1 MRLIFSILQISFN
14 YVLESKADF
23 LKFLFI
29 LIESHIV
36 FISNAYSAS
45 AAPTTDFASFL
56 PLIVIFVLFFFMI
69 IRPQMKQAKEQRN
82 MIAAL
87 QKGDE
92 VVTSG
97 GIVGKV
103 TKVTEAFVVLEIAPE
118 TEINVQKHAIA
129 SALPKGTIKSI

>member
-1 MRLIFSILQISFN
+1 M
-14 YVLESKADF
+14 
-23 LKFLFI
+23 
-29 LIESHIV
+29 
-36 FISNAYSAS
+36 FISNAYAAS
-45 AAPTTDFASFL
+45 APATDFTRFL

-103 TKVTEAFVVLEIAPE
+103 TKVTEAFVVLEIAE
-118 TEINVQKHAIA
+118 NTEISVQKHAIM
-129 SALPKGTIKSI
+129 SALPKGTIKNI

>member
-1 MRLIFSILQISFN
+1 
-14 YVLESKADF
+14 
-23 LKFLFI
+23 
-29 LIESHIV
+29 
-36 FISNAYSAS
+36 
-45 AAPTTDFASFL
+45 
-56 PLIVIFVLFFFMI
+56 MI

-103 TKVTEAFVVLEIAPE
+103 SKVTDAFVVLEIAAD
-118 TEINVQKHAIA
+118 TEITVQKHAIQ

>member
-1 MRLIFSILQISFN
+1 
-14 YVLESKADF
+14 
-23 LKFLFI
+23 
-29 LIESHIV
+29 V
-36 FISNAYSAS
+36 FISNAYAAS
-45 AAPTTDFASFL
+45 APAANDLMSFL
-56 PLIVIFVLFFFMI
+56 PLVVIFVLFFFMI

-97 GIVGKV
+97 GIVGKIS
-103 TKVTEAFVVLEIAPE
+103 KVTDAFVTLEIAAN
-118 TEINVQKHAIA
+118 TEITVQKQAIQ

>member
-1 MRLIFSILQISFN
+1 MCARITHYFVVLILRKYIVSISNL
-14 YVLESKADF
+14 
-23 LKFLFI
+23 
-29 LIESHIV
+29 
-36 FISNAYSAS
+36 FISNAYAAS
-45 AAPTTDFASFL
+45 APATDLSSFI

-69 IRPQMKQAKEQRN
+69 IRPQMKQAKEHRN
-82 MIAAL
+82 MVAAL

-103 TKVTEAFVVLEIAPE
+103 TKVTDTFVSIEVAAN
-118 TEINVQKHAIA
+118 TEIHVQKHAVQ

>member
-1 MRLIFSILQISFN
+1 M
-14 YVLESKADF
+14 
-23 LKFLFI
+23 
-29 LIESHIV
+29 
-36 FISNAYSAS
+36 
-45 AAPTTDFASFL
+45 SFL

-92 VVTSG
+92 IVTSG

-103 TKVTEAFVVLEIAPE
+103 TKVTDTFVSVEIAAN
-118 TEINVQKHAIA
+118 TEIKVQKQAIQ
-129 SALPKGTIKSI
+129 SALPKGTIKNI

>member
-1 MRLIFSILQISFN
+1 
-14 YVLESKADF
+14 
-23 LKFLFI
+23 
-29 LIESHIV
+29 V
-36 FISNAYSAS
+36 FISNAY
-45 AAPTTDFASFL
+45 AAGATTGGDLMSFL

-69 IRPQMKQAKEQRN
+69 IRPQMKAAKAQRE
-82 MIAAL
+82 MITAL

-103 TKVTEAFVVLEIAPE
+103 TKVTESFVSLEIAAN
-118 TEINVQKHAIA
+118 TEITVQKQAVQ

>member
-1 MRLIFSILQISFN
+1 M
-14 YVLESKADF
+14 
-23 LKFLFI
+23 
-29 LIESHIV
+29 
-36 FISNAYSAS
+36 FISNAYAAS
-45 AAPTTDFASFL
+45 APATDFTSFL

-103 TKVTEAFVVLEIAPE
+103 TKVTEAFVVLEIAE
-118 TEINVQKHAIA
+118 NTEISVQKHAIM
-129 SALPKGTIKSI
+129 SALPKGTIKNI

>member
-1 MRLIFSILQISFN
+1 M
-14 YVLESKADF
+14 
-23 LKFLFI
+23 
-29 LIESHIV
+29 
-36 FISNAYSAS
+36 FISNAY
-45 AAPTTDFASFL
+45 AAGATTGGDLMSFL

-69 IRPQMKQAKEQRN
+69 IRPQMKAAKAQRE
-82 MIAAL
+82 MITAL

-103 TKVTEAFVVLEIAPE
+103 TKVTESFVSLEIAAN
-118 TEINVQKHAIA
+118 TEITVQKQAVQ

>member
-1 MRLIFSILQISFN
+1 ML
-14 YVLESKADF
+14 
-23 LKFLFI
+23 
-29 LIESHIV
+29 
-36 FISNAYSAS
+36 ISNAYAASSAQ
-45 AAPTTDFASFL
+45 TEIMSFL
-56 PLIVIFVLFFFMI
+56 PLLVIFVLFFFMI
-69 IRPQMKQAKEQRN
+69 IRPQMKAAKEQRE

-103 TKVTEAFVVLEIAPE
+103 TKVSDNFVTVEIAAN
-118 TEINVQKHAIA
+118 TEIAVQKQAIQ